1 MPFAHRLLA
10 ILVTGLVAGLAA
22 AAPAKADPARV
33 KALVADKAAAIGK
46 IQGEQISELRTMAQ
60 IPAVRE
66 YFQAP
71 EKDRPNRMEAVEKA
85 LAGRQMGSELCL
97 IDGHGSEHLRAVRGR
112 LAPDSELAKDEDS
125 APFFRAGIA
134 LPPGGLHVSI
144 PYLSPDVEEWV
155 VGYVVPVL
163 PGEAILHFE
172 HTLRE
177 LQAVASQGT
186 AGTGRFVLL
195 VDPRGYVVA
204 DSRNPVALGLTGSET
219 EPRAYFKNIKAADG
233 AYPADLAAA
242 LAARAPKELKLRLDG
257 KPYDVAWHE
266 AQGLFIVGFDG

>member
-10 ILVTGLVAGLAA
+10 ILVAGFAA
-22 AAPAKADPARV
+22 ASSAHADPARV
-33 KALVADKAAAIGK
+33 KALVADKAATIGK
-46 IQGEQISELRTMAQ
+46 IQGEHIAELRVMAQ
-60 IPAVRE
+60 IPALRD

-71 EKDRPNRMEAVEKA
+71 EKERPNRMDAVEKA

-112 LAPDSELAKDEDS
+112 VAPESELAQDEDS
-125 APFFRAGIA
+125 APFFRAGIR
-134 LPPGGLHVSI
+134 LPAGGLHVST

-155 VGYVVPVL
+155 IGYVVPVL

-186 AGTGRFVLL
+186 SGSGRFVLL
-195 VDPRGYVVA
+195 IDPRGYVVA
-204 DSRNPVALGLTGSET
+204 DSRTPVALGLVGSEM
-219 EPRAYFKNIKAADG
+219 EAKAYFKNIKAPQAG
-233 AYPADLAAA
+233 YPAELSAA
-242 LAARAPKELKLRLDG
+242 LTARAPKELKLQMDG
-257 KPYDVAWHE
+257 KPYDVSWQE